1 MQKQTGSLGYY
12 SHSLQI
18 SITCI
23 CAHAHMYS
31 QVVDDPSGNSFVENR
46 VAPSPNPHLSV
57 EFYHRT
63 QEQNKALNISPASIE
78 VSCFP

>member
-1 MQKQTGSLGYY
+1 
-12 SHSLQI
+12 
-18 SITCI
+18 
-23 CAHAHMYS
+23 MYS